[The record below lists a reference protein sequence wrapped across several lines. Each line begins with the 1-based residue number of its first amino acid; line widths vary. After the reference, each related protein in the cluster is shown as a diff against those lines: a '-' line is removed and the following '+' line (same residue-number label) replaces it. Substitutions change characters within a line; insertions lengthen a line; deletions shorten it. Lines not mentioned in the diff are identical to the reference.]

1 MSDTDVVVK
10 LFQQINEKLDDL
22 RKDIVD
28 MKLSM
33 KDSDVELSKLDGR
46 ISALEKKETIST
58 KEKILN
64 KFLGNLA
71 GSWAYC
77 LGVSLFVGLAS
88 GLGVDVLGLLKTLL
102 VQLF

>member
-33 KDSDVELSKLDGR
+33 KDSDVELSQ
-46 ISALEKKETIST
+46 ISVQ
-58 KEKILN
+58 IL
-64 KFLGNLA
+64 
-71 GSWAYC
+71 
-77 LGVSLFVGLAS
+77 
-88 GLGVDVLGLLKTLL
+88 
-102 VQLF
+102 